1 MERYSRRQLRL
12 LVTLFVAYTAAY
24 ISRTNL
30 SPALDAIQTDFALT
44 AAQVGLL
51 PTFFAI
57 PYAAGQVVNG
67 TLADHF
73 RPRSFITIG
82 LLGSAAVNVLFSLAG
97 SYPALL
103 LLWCLNG
110 CFQSMIWTPIVRIMA
125 TEYQDSI
132 RPRAMFAVSM
142 TLIVGYLAAWALSGL
157 LTSSFSWRWAFRV
170 SGLVTGAL
178 GLGCFIALGDTQ
190 KSGAGEKAVVVE
202 EPAQRV
208 SVLQLV
214 FGTDLFLLLLGC
226 VFNGYVR
233 DSIMNW
239 APKMLV
245 DTQGIDLSSALG
257 VVLIIPIINF
267 VGIQLGKWMFRKQG
281 AQVRLTCAWLLGI
294 CAVFSLVLTVG
305 YQVNPLLC
313 TLLLGG
319 CSAMSYGINP
329 LLTSFLPMDYHGL
342 GRVGMAAGLID
353 AMIYVGSAFSGT
365 FAGMMHDYWGWSAV
379 FASWTVF
386 SVVGVATVLM
396 ARKKKWTV

>member
-1 MERYSRRQLRL
+1 MERYSKRQLRL

-157 LTSSFSWRWAFRV
+157 LTSSFSWRWV
-170 SGLVTGAL
+170 ISGRCRG
-178 GLGCFIALGDTQ
+178 
-190 KSGAGEKAVVVE
+190 
-202 EPAQRV
+202 
-208 SVLQLV
+208 
-214 FGTDLFLLLLGC
+214 
-226 VFNGYVR
+226 
-233 DSIMNW
+233 
-239 APKMLV
+239 
-245 DTQGIDLSSALG
+245 
-257 VVLIIPIINF
+257 
-267 VGIQLGKWMFRKQG
+267 
-281 AQVRLTCAWLLGI
+281 
-294 CAVFSLVLTVG
+294 
-305 YQVNPLLC
+305 
-313 TLLLGG
+313 
-319 CSAMSYGINP
+319 
-329 LLTSFLPMDYHGL
+329 
-342 GRVGMAAGLID
+342 
-353 AMIYVGSAFSGT
+353 
-365 FAGMMHDYWGWSAV
+365 
-379 FASWTVF
+379 
-386 SVVGVATVLM
+386 
-396 ARKKKWTV
+396 